1 MPAFVGSAVPPMTFR
16 RRILNTNVRA
26 LGSFVFM
33 LLLGAFAMTVIA
45 ATSHWYWRCIPLF
58 IPFHIAFF
66 DQCKLANMSSDLT
79 RCT

>member
-45 ATSHWYWRCIPLF
+45 ATSHWYWRCIP
-58 IPFHIAFF
+58 
-66 DQCKLANMSSDLT
+66 
-79 RCT
+79 